1 MSHLHDDRG
10 SVSAFV
16 LGLVMTFVAC
26 AGLAIDGGRMI
37 SARIRAADRAEN
49 AARVGAQAVTNIRL
63 GIPIVDQ
70 QSAVR
75 LAHKFLVTSG
85 AHGSVTANGVEV
97 CVSVNA
103 RVPMTLLALIGTTP
117 RRVAVERCARP
128 VTE

>member
-1 MSHLHDDRG
+1 MSHLRDDRG

-63 GIPIVDQ
+63 GIPRVDQ

>member
-1 MSHLHDDRG
+1 MSQLRDDRG

-26 AGLAIDGGRMI
+26 AGLAVDGGRVI

-63 GIPIVDQ
+63 GIPRVDQ
-70 QSAVR
+70 QDAVR
-75 LAHKFLVTSG
+75 LARKFLLASG

-97 CVSVNA
+97 CVIVNA
-103 RVPMTLLALIGTTP
+103 SVPMTLLALIGTTP